1 MKQGDRFLKILMFVL
16 AAVVAAYFGYAAWG
30 YFSAPLATV
39 TALEYEADTAASVTG
54 YVVRDEALLT
64 SGSAITVPVRS
75 EGERVGSGQTIAVA
89 YGSAD
94 ARQRQAGITNL
105 QRQIRQ
111 LTVATDSSV
120 SDAALESRIAGLLK
134 DYAAAGAR
142 GRSEDAEALGTELKG
157 LILRSEADEAALEAL
172 DAERQTLEQE
182 LAALTAQGG
191 GGQALT
197 SATPGWFSGAADGYE
212 AVLTPERLETM
223 TLSDYDDLDGAAEAV
238 SGQVYGRLVRS
249 AQWYFVAAV
258 DETQLGDAAEDD
270 WVTLSLT
277 RDACPEIRMRILRID
292 RSEDGRC
299 LLVLTGGSYLQHV
312 TALRRQTATVIFRA
326 DTGLRVPKDA
336 LQTDET
342 GQTGVYILE
351 GAVARWKPVEL
362 LCEMG
367 DNCVVRLDQSSTANL
382 WPGDEIILGNNLY
395 DGKVVNP

>member
-16 AAVVAAYFGYAAWG
+16 AAVVVAYFGYAAWG

-54 YVVRDEALLT
+54 YVVRDEAPLT

-89 YGSAD
+89 YRSAD
-94 ARQRQAGITNL
+94 AQQQQAGIVNL

-111 LTVATDSSV
+111 LSFVTDGSV
-120 SDAALESRIAGLLK
+120 SDAALEGRITGLLT
-134 DYAAAGAR
+134 DYAVSNTLGR
-142 GRSEDAEALGTELKG
+142 GEDAEALGTELKG

-182 LAALTAQGG
+182 LAALTARGG

-197 SATPGWFSGAADGYE
+197 AETPGWFSGTADGYE
-212 AVLTPERLETM
+212 AVLTPARLESM
-223 TLSDYDDLDGAAEAV
+223 TLSDYDALDGAAEAV
-238 SGQVYGRLVRS
+238 SGQVYGKLIRS

-258 DETQLGDAAEDD
+258 DEAQLGEAAEDD
-270 WVTLSLT
+270 WVTLAMA

-292 RSEDGRC
+292 RGENGRC
-299 LLVLTGGSYLQHV
+299 LLVLTGGSCLQNV
-312 TALRRQTATVIFRA
+312 TALRRQNATVIFRA

-336 LQTDET
+336 LHTDET
-342 GQTGVYILE
+342 GQTGVYVLE

-362 LCEMG
+362 LCEVG
-367 DNCVVRLDQSSTANL
+367 ENCVVRLDQSSTANL
-382 WPGDEIILGNNLY
+382 WPGDEMILGNNLY